1 MPKGI
6 LSNANSMYLQ
16 SAAYLRLKNLT
27 FSYDFSKA
35 LIKPLGLSQLRL
47 FVTGENLLTFTPLH
61 KHAKNFD
68 PEVIG
73 AGDHDG
79 LNEVGVVGE
88 GYSYPMMKT
97 YTIGVNIT
105 F

>member
-16 SAAYLRLKNLT
+16 SAAYLRLKNVT
-27 FSYDFSKA
+27 ISYDFPKSITKY
-35 LIKPLGLSQLRL
+35 IGLSQLRVY
-47 FVTGENLLTFTPLH
+47 VTGENLLTFTPLR

-79 LNEVGVVGE
+79 WNEAGSVGD

-97 YTIGVNIT
+97 YTLGLNVT